1 MIKLKKWIKAR
12 EFSGLPN
19 PDDFKLEEEELPEL
33 EDGGMNGVLS
43 SFDI

>member
-19 PDDFKLEEEELPEL
+19 PDDFKLEEELPEL
-33 EDGGMNGVLS
+33 EDGGMNGDLS
-43 SFDI
+43 SFHI